1 MRLTER
7 AMQRIAEDLH
17 ADDRAAAA
25 VDHHRWLKEGEP
37 SPTARVERVEVRSGW
52 LRFWRLPSIRQHA

>member
-7 AMQRIAEDLH
+7 AMLRIASDLR

-25 VDHHRWLKEGEP
+25 VDHQRWVKEGEP
-37 SPTARVERVEVRSGW
+37 SPTARVERVESRTGW
-52 LRFWRLPSIRQHA
+52 SRFWRLPSIRQHA